1 MRAETTIGEAA
12 RISGVKIPTIRYY
25 ERIGLLPRPLR
36 TENNRRAF
44 SREDLHR
51 LAFIRHARELGF
63 EIEAIR
69 ALLLLRDRKDQ
80 PCRGADLIA
89 QARLEE
95 IDARITGLVTLK
107 ADLEAMI
114 ESGQHG
120 QVGECHIIK
129 VLADHALCRSDHPS
143 YARVFPLDEQIG
155 KRREGDS

>member
-1 MRAETTIGEAA
+1 MRPETTIGEAA

-25 ERIGLLPRPLR
+25 ERIGLLPRPPR
-36 TENNRRAF
+36 TESNRRTF
-44 SREDLHR
+44 GRNDLCR

-69 ALLLLRDRKDQ
+69 TLLLLRDRTDQ
-80 PCRGADLIA
+80 PCRNADLIA

-95 IDARITGLVTLK
+95 IKVRIAGLVTLK

-120 QVGECHIIK
+120 QVADCRVIE
-129 VLADHALCRSDHPS
+129 VLADHTLCQNNHPS
-143 YARVFPLDEQIG
+143 YARLFPIDEQIG
-155 KRREGDS
+155 KRRERGS